1 MIVRIIMWIVMLVGG
16 GALGLWLDWRW
27 FRPLLLSPLFHL
39 ITLILGALLLRMVL
53 RASRNTGRALA
64 KLGREG
70 DIPRME
76 TNKLVTE
83 GVYACMRH
91 PMHLG
96 LLFFPLAIAL
106 IIGSPTFIFL
116 IAPLEMLFMII
127 LIKLVEER
135 EALQK
140 FGDAYE
146 AYRQRTPM
154 FSLRISCLRQ
164 LLAPKAPTQ
173 D

>member
-1 MIVRIIMWIVMLVGG
+1 MVARIIMWIIMLVGG

-27 FRPLLLSPLFHL
+27 FRALLLNPLFHL

-53 RASRNTGRALA
+53 RASRNTGRMLA

-76 TNKLVTE
+76 TNKLVTD

-106 IIGSPTFIFL
+106 IIGSLTFILF
-116 IAPLEMLFMII
+116 IAPLEMILMIV

-154 FSLRISCLRQ
+154 FSLRMACLRQ
-164 LLAPKAPTQ
+164 LLDPKGPMQ